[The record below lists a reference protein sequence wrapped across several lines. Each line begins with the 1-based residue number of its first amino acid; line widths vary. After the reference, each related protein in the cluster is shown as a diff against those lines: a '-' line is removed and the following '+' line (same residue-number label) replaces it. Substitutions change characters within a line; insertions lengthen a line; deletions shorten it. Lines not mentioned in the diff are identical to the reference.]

1 MPGACTLGTFAH
13 DCSAAAGQADRRT
26 PRCDA
31 PRSPLRDSHLSDN
44 LFASSTPNPGP
55 AQAFCIFCQVQGRN
69 APRLLPSHPIA
80 AEAARGEPCS
90 RLLSARHRGHRILGR
105 AVVFT
110 PFLKDGQQNHQ
121 SMVPIPFC
129 LGTCPLK
136 AAEAAQGR
144 SNRRVCPLATPPR
157 PPALCWWGPTQP
169 PWSCIHRHPRQRRA
183 GGAGTRKVPR

>member
-1 MPGACTLGTFAH
+1 MPAPWVRLPTTARLLQGRQTGGLPGAMPHGRHSEIPTYPTIF
-13 DCSAAAGQADRRT
+13 
-26 PRCDA
+26 
-31 PRSPLRDSHLSDN
+31 
-44 LFASSTPNPGP
+44 FASSTPNPGP

-69 APRLLPSHPIA
+69 APRLLPSHPSA

-90 RLLSARHRGHRILGR
+90 RLLSARHRGHRTLGR

-136 AAEAAQGR
+136 AAEAAQG
-144 SNRRVCPLATPPR
+144 STNCRVCPLATPPR
-157 PPALCWWGPTQP
+157 PPTLCWWGPMQP